1 MEINKRL
8 KALDVLRGITTRISN
23 KDKTMIMEIAQN
35 NKVILD
41 VFCKSI

>member
-8 KALDVLRGITTRISN
+8 KVLNVLRGITTRISN